1 MLSHHG
7 APIEW
12 NSSSAPLIA
21 GQRAKSVAR
30 THPRGPLLGLHIARA
45 SGQVLVIV
53 APSRAPSTSSA
64 LRAASGVFR
73 AGPAFP
79 QTAHHAR

>member
-1 MLSHHG
+1 MSVLRLRDVRLLVGAVGLSAVG
-7 APIEW
+7 DAVLWI
-12 NSSSAPLIA
+12 
-21 GQRAKSVAR
+21 
-30 THPRGPLLGLHIARA
+30 LLALHIVRA

-53 APSRAPSTSSA
+53 APSRAPSTRSA